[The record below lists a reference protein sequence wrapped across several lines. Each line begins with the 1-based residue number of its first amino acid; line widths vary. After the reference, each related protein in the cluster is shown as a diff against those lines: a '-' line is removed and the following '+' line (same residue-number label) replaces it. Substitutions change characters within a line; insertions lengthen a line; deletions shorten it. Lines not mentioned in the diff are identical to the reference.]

1 MNPTALTQLVSD
13 LRNELNET
21 ARETSARF
29 DPSSSV
35 TELLCNRCD
44 AVDEA
49 LISLWRFCELDEAQ
63 ASLIAVGGYGRGALF
78 PNSDVDVLIL
88 LNDKDTA
95 KDSLISAFV
104 SSLWDLGLTIGHSV
118 RTISDCIEMATA
130 DVTVMTTLLETRLLA
145 GDPQLKD
152 ALHNEIDACDIWPS
166 TRFFNAK
173 IEEQTARYEKFG
185 LTGYSLEPNV

>member
-49 LISLWRFCELDEAQ
+49 LISLWRFCELDEAR
-63 ASLIAVGGYGRGALF
+63 ASLIAVGGYGRGVLF

-173 IEEQTARYEKFG
+173 IAF
-185 LTGYSLEPNV
+185 